1 MGSRRPPPSPIPQM
15 VATVAVLWAGKA
27 LRVLSFPDLDRHIPR
42 RVSWGHPKNPFWG
55 LLTPQSTWVW
65 GITRMGNIPGCIH
78 VLGAAPQPLTHPV
91 FPPPPCFI
99 FNFPDI
105 SSTSP
110 VLREPDHGAVQ
121 HQEAEVRTLP
131 SSRAVSSLV
140 WGCWG
145 ASPASPPR
153 VGGLWGGWAAR
164 VGAARVFCAPLTADL
179 PLQPAHV
186 HGAAALLHPLHHVR
200 RGLPAQVSLFG

>member
-1 MGSRRPPPSPIPQM
+1 MGRQGAAGAQLPRPGQAHTPPGKLGEPQKPFLGCSSPPNPRRFGGSHVWGTSPGASTCWVQPPSP
-15 VATVAVLWAGKA
+15 
-27 LRVLSFPDLDRHIPR
+27 
-42 RVSWGHPKNPFWG
+42 
-55 LLTPQSTWVW
+55 LLTLIS
-65 GITRMGNIPGCIH
+65 
-78 VLGAAPQPLTHPV
+78 
-91 FPPPPCFI
+91 PPPCFI

-131 SSRAVSSLV
+131 SSQAVSSLA

-145 ASPASPPR
+145 ASPASPPW
-153 VGGLWGGWAAR
+153 GWGALGGWAAR
-164 VGAARVFCAPLTADL
+164 VGAGRAFCAPLTADL

>member
-1 MGSRRPPPSPIPQM
+1 MCWVQPPSP
-15 VATVAVLWAGKA
+15 
-27 LRVLSFPDLDRHIPR
+27 
-42 RVSWGHPKNPFWG
+42 
-55 LLTPQSTWVW
+55 LLT
-65 GITRMGNIPGCIH
+65 
-78 VLGAAPQPLTHPV
+78 L
-91 FPPPPCFI
+91 FFPPPCFI

-131 SSRAVSSLV
+131 SSRAVSSLT

-145 ASPASPPR
+145 ASPASPPG

-200 RGLPAQVSLFG
+200 RGLPAQVSLFGRFRVGFWGGWRCWKAPSACAPCPCQLFSHNNSKTLQNCKVFGVLLLVHLLVSLELLGLGSPARCRSPRVL